1 MLALFVFY
9 KYRKLKGNLSGI
21 LIDAKKMNGET
32 VNDALVF
39 LQKEGIGSI
48 IRRLDSTLIKIKK
61 KSEELERSIINHSN
75 QIEEQNQILIGK
87 QKEAEH
93 QNLELK
99 SAYEAFL
106 VSSLRYEQLVDNLK
120 EEYIFFSQSTSAE
133 LLFVSP
139 SVRNILGY
147 EINEFRKSFKRI
159 FTDNPINEKAR
170 AHKKGSLSGIRQP
183 KYLIEVSDKTGN
195 PHLLEIT
202 EFPVF
207 NENNEFTSVEGIAR
221 DVTRGIHA
229 EEMIREKEEKYKML
243 FNNASDFI
251 FFYDIET
258 NTAPGKFLEV
268 NDYTV
273 NRLGYTKEEFLK
285 MSISDL
291 TGTEFQENEN
301 EGNTK
306 YEQIWHTKGGDT
318 IDIEIFSHTFRMN
331 DKDVGMAIA
340 RDITERKR
348 VEEEIRYYNEELVNQ
363 IENFEALVDNLTQTQ
378 EQLVHS
384 EKMAAL
390 GQLIAGVAHE
400 INTPLGAIKAS
411 IGNLIDSLERAISS
425 LPVLIEKQTS
435 EAMGLFIKILE
446 YKFSQTEDLTTR
458 EKRMIRKELT
468 VNLEKNGIKNP
479 DNIADLLIYLNI
491 HNRANELIP
500 LLKMPEAPEILKSAR
515 NFMSIIK
522 NSNTITLAADKAAK
536 VVFALK
542 KYAHRDIIE
551 DKIPTDIID
560 GLETVLTL
568 YHNLLKQGIEVVRK
582 YDELPL
588 TGGYPDDLNQVW
600 TNLIHNSIQ
609 AMDLKGTLTITAR
622 NEGEYVTVSI
632 ADTGCGIEPDI
643 KDKVFEPFFTTKKQ
657 GEGSGLG
664 LDIVKRIVEKHNGI
678 ITFTSELGQGTEFI
692 IKLPVKD

>member
-1 MLALFVFY
+1 M
-9 KYRKLKGNLSGI
+9 SGI
-21 LIDAKKMNGET
+21 LIDARKMSGEI
-32 VNDALVF
+32 NSDALTS
-39 LQKEGIGSI
+39 LQKGGIGSI
-48 IRRLDSTLIKIKK
+48 IRHLDSALIRIKK
-61 KSEELERSIINHSN
+61 KSEELEQNIIKRSN
-75 QIEEQNQILIGK
+75 QIEEQNKILISR

-106 VSSLRYEQLVDNLK
+106 ESSLRYEQLVDNLK

-147 EINEFRKSFKRI
+147 EINEYRKTFNRI

-170 AHKKGSLSGIRQP
+170 THKKGSLDGIRQP
-183 KYLIEVSDKTGN
+183 KYLVEVSDKKGN
-195 PHLLEIT
+195 PHILEIT

-221 DVTRGIHA
+221 DITKGIQA

-251 FFYDIET
+251 FFYNIEAS
-258 NTAPGKFLEV
+258 TAPGKFLEV

-285 MSISDL
+285 MSLSDL
-291 TGTEFQENEN
+291 TDIEFQENES
-301 EGNTK
+301 EGNCK
-306 YEQIWHTKGGDT
+306 YEQIWNTKGGDT
-318 IDIEIFSHTFRMN
+318 IDVEIVSHTFRIK
-331 DKDVGMAIA
+331 DKNVGMAIA

-435 EAMGLFIKILE
+435 DAMGLFVKILE
-446 YKFSQTEDLTTR
+446 YKFHQTEDLTTR
-458 EKRMIRKELT
+458 KKRMIRKELI
-468 VNLEKNGIKNP
+468 VNLEKKGIKNA
-479 DNIADLLIYLNI
+479 DTIADLLIYLNI
-491 HNRANELIP
+491 HNRADELMP
-500 LLKMPEAPEILKSAR
+500 LLKMPEAPEILKAAR

-568 YHNLLKQGIEVVRK
+568 YHNLLKQGVEVVRK
-582 YDELPL
+582 YDELPVI
-588 TGGYPDDLNQVW
+588 GGYPDDLNQVW

-622 NEGEYVTVSI
+622 DEGGFVSVSI

-643 KDKVFEPFFTTKKQ
+643 KDKVYEPFFTTKKQ